1 MPYVE
6 DEPTG
11 GELNAPSETD
21 VSRMVRATVGT
32 WKPRRG
38 PDWND
43 LMTRLSSGPAPWVV
57 YVTASAA
64 LTVIL
69 VSAFLIGSW
78 LQIGALAPQPTTFT
92 GH

>member
-1 MPYVE
+1 
-6 DEPTG
+6 
-11 GELNAPSETD
+11 
-21 VSRMVRATVGT
+21 MVRATVET

-43 LMTRLSSGPAPWVV
+43 LMNRIAGGPSPWMV

-69 VSAFLIGSW
+69 VTAFIIGSW